1 VTGDPV
7 RAWQRRMDRMMCE
20 PTRTLVELVNDALL
34 ILSIRDKEGRSP
46 SELGEALGAA
56 GEQYR
61 GFDEVRRMV
70 ADRHSVIREHTP

>member
-56 GEQYR
+56 GEQHP
-61 GFDEVRRMV
+61 GFGEVRRMV